1 MGYPVEPEPQPE
13 PVWNPIWRQPP
24 ALAAGLCCLCC
35 QTVVKSYKCVELYR
49 SVNVF
54 PTLILFFFLFFWPS
68 TLLLLFFRPAGYF
81 GLMEAVAEAAFWRRT
96 IAFASLF
103 GICSWLVQFQFSRG
117 HIRDL
122 AQGGFVTFFGF
133 AFALVG
139 ASMKVIRFDWAMFFL
154 LLSPSVCLGWFCRKF
169 ICSFLPVSRIVPR
182 HSLSNILYFPS

>member
-1 MGYPVEPEPQPE
+1 MGYTVEPETEPE
-13 PVWNPIWRQPP
+13 PVWKPIWRQPP

-54 PTLILFFFLFFWPS
+54 PTLFLLLFLFFWPS

-81 GLMEAVAEAAFWRRT
+81 ALMEAVAEAAFSVGPLRLP
-96 IAFASLF
+96 ACQPLF

-122 AQGGFVTFFGF
+122 AQGGFVTFF
-133 AFALVG
+133 
-139 ASMKVIRFDWAMFFL
+139 RFCL
-154 LLSPSVCLGWFCRKF
+154 CSCRGQHEGHSVW
-169 ICSFLPVSRIVPR
+169 
-182 HSLSNILYFPS
+182 LSNVFFSLCLLGVILQNIYL